1 LRREMIS
8 VEKAI
13 KYSIVIPV
21 FNEEEVLPATYGRL
35 TSVMQ
40 DIGEPYEL
48 IFVNDGSQD
57 STSDIVAD
65 LMRGDRRVRLLDFS
79 RNFGHQIA
87 ITAGM
92 DYACGE
98 AIVIIDGDLQDPP
111 ELIPRMIEKWQ
122 AGYEVVYAR
131 RSRRQGET
139 WLKKGTAAL
148 FYRVLGTL
156 TETPIP
162 LDTGDFRLIDRRV
175 CDAMRGIREKNRFVR
190 GLVSWVGFKQTAV
203 DYVRE
208 ERWAGESKYPLRK
221 MLRFA
226 WDGICSFSY
235 KPLRISTWL
244 GALVILVSLVY
255 LVISL
260 SQGLLGHTA
269 INVQTEL
276 LVGAYLLSGVVLLAL
291 GIVGE
296 YIGRICDE
304 SRGRPLYILR
314 NQKEAA
320 QSKVREVKRRV
331 Q

>member
-1 LRREMIS
+1 
-8 VEKAI
+8 VDKTI

-21 FNEEEVLPATYGRL
+21 FNEEEVVVETYGRL

-40 DIGEPYEL
+40 DIGESYEL

-57 STSDIVAD
+57 STADIIAD

-92 DYACGE
+92 DYAGGE

-111 ELIPRMIEKWQ
+111 EVIPLMIEKWK

-131 RSRRQGET
+131 RARRKGET
-139 WLKKGTAAL
+139 WWKKGTAAL

-156 TETPIP
+156 AETRIP
-162 LDTGDFRLIDRRV
+162 LDTGDFRLIDRKV

-190 GLVSWVGFKQTAV
+190 GLVSWVGFKQVAI

-208 ERWAGESKYPLRK
+208 ERFAGESKYPFRK
-221 MLRFA
+221 MFRFA

-235 KPLRISTWL
+235 KPLRISTWV
-244 GALVILVSLVY
+244 GTLVTVLSLVY
-255 LVISL
+255 LVFSL
-260 SQGLLGHTA
+260 LQGLLSKTA
-269 INVQTEL
+269 IDVQSEL
-276 LVGAYLLSGVVLLAL
+276 TIGSYLLNGLVLLAL

-304 SRGRPLYILR
+304 SRDRPLYILR

-320 QSKVREVKRRV
+320 QSKVREVRRRV